1 MLILWP
7 QTQKIMT
14 MFSFKKVFPVMAALL
29 LGGAVAFAQSADGN
43 APQTPVYNFPVPD
56 VMFNLW
62 PDGAPSDNGLTG
74 EEKDYGNHVS
84 NVTKP
89 TLSVFLPEKPNG
101 LAILVCPGGGYVD
114 VWDKTE
120 GYANEKWYTDRGIVY
135 AVLKYRLPNGH
146 PQVPLD
152 DVHEAMRILK
162 AHAQEYGF
170 TKLGIAGCSAGGH
183 LASMTATHFTKP
195 EERPDFQVL
204 FYPVIT
210 MDPSFTHGGSLHYL
224 LGDNPP
230 KALVETY
237 SNEKMVTAD
246 TPPAF
251 IMANSD
257 DRVVPCENSIR
268 YYEALRA
275 HRVPAA
281 LHIYPEGGH
290 GWADNENFAYRK
302 AWLQDL
308 EIWLSG
314 FLK

>member
-1 MLILWP
+1 M
-7 QTQKIMT
+7 KKN
-14 MFSFKKVFPVMAALL
+14 SFKKVLSLLAVLL
-29 LGGAVAFAQSADGN
+29 LGSVTALAQN
-43 APQTPVYNFPVPD
+43 APQAQQFNFPKPD
-56 VMFNLW
+56 VMFNIW
-62 PDGAPSDNGLTG
+62 PDGAPTDNGLTG
-74 EEKDYGNHVS
+74 DEIDYGNHVS

-89 TLSVFLPEKPNG
+89 TLAVFLPEKPNG
-101 LAILVCPGGGYVD
+101 LAILVCPGGGYSD

-135 AVLKYRLPNGH
+135 AVIKYRLPNGH
-146 PQVPLD
+146 PEVPLD

-162 AHAQEYGF
+162 SHAAEYGF

-183 LASMTATHFTKP
+183 LATMAATHFTKP

-204 FYPVIT
+204 FYPVVSS
-210 MDPSFTHGGSLHYL
+210 DPAIAHMGSIFNL
-224 LGDNPP
+224 LGRNAP
-230 KALVETY
+230 KALHEEY
-237 SNEKMVTAD
+237 SNDKQVTAD

-281 LHIYPEGGH
+281 LHIYPVGGH
-290 GWADNENFAYRK
+290 GWADHLDFEYRE
-302 AWLQDL
+302 AWLNDL
-308 EIWLSG
+308 GIWLEG
-314 FLK
+314 LVE